1 MRTSEVSAFF
11 VLSFPFLIMSPSEG
25 MQSSAVAWEGG
36 RRGSKD
42 MSKPQTHTHTHTF
55 MNPQTT
61 QNAMMTVLNNQLV
74 GRSA

>member
-36 RRGSKD
+36 ERGITD
-42 MSKPQTHTHTHTF
+42 MSKPHTPTHIHTY
-55 MNPQTT
+55 TT
-61 QNAMMTVLNNQLV
+61 QKAMMTVLNSPLV
-74 GRSA
+74 FRFA